1 MEKTSKEAG
10 LVIWQPDRP
19 AAAAG
24 QDPAAVL
31 RKKAMI
37 QAVVAYTVATLVYF
51 FLSKTVAYV
60 AASAGTIML
69 LCGLLSPTVA
79 FRAINRVI
87 DGLVLGV
94 GKGTA
99 YVLLVPTY
107 YLIFAPLGLMLRRG
121 KGDQLAR
128 RYEPEANSY
137 WSDVEQS
144 PAGEEPLARF
154 ERQF

>member
-1 MEKTSKEAG
+1 MDKTKKDAG

-19 AAAAG
+19 AAAAAVD
-24 QDPAAVL
+24 QATVL

-37 QAVVAYTVATLVYF
+37 QAATAYVVAGLVYYF
-51 FLSKTVAYV
+51 WSHTVAYV

-69 LCGLLSPTVA
+69 LSGLISPTVV

-99 YVLLVPTY
+99 WVLLVPTY
-107 YLIFAPLGLMLRRG
+107 YLIFTPLGLLLRRG

-128 RYEPEANSY
+128 RYDEAATTY
-137 WSDVEQS
+137 WSDVE
-144 PAGEEPLARF
+144 PPPTGEEPITRF